1 MNNLREKDK
10 IFSQLRWIFWL
21 NFFSLI
27 GFIFMI
33 VSLFFVTNHSFFN
46 WFWPSVV
53 CLVICYGF
61 SSLILLMTLGMLN
74 IFEEKKYIIVM
85 KKLGFIPLANIALL
99 YIIYSLKLN
108 YKREYKES
116 INKEK

>member
-1 MNNLREKDK
+1 
-10 IFSQLRWIFWL
+10 
-21 NFFSLI
+21 
-27 GFIFMI
+27 
-33 VSLFFVTNHSFFN
+33 
-46 WFWPSVV
+46 
-53 CLVICYGF
+53 
-61 SSLILLMTLGMLN
+61 MTLGMLN